1 MKRYRITRTLSMESV
16 RQVCINHN
24 YYTRGTC
31 QEYEDMFKDYLTHK
45 TEISGSNITSRR
57 LHELAM
63 DIKDHSETEDTI
75 EDIMSNLVVHITC
88 SLFILED

>member
-31 QEYEDMFKDYLTHK
+31 QEYEDMFKDYLTYK
-45 TEISGSNITSRR
+45 TKTSGSNITSNR
-57 LHELAM
+57 LYELAM
-63 DIKDHSETEDTI
+63 DIKDHSDTEDTI
-75 EDIMSNLVVHITC
+75 EDIMSYLAVHITC